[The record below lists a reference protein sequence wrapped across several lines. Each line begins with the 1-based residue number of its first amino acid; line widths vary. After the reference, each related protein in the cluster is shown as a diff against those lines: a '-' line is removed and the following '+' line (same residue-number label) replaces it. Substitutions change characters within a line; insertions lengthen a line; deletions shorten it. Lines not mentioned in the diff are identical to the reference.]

1 MVQDSD
7 KWWAVRNTIMWYR
20 IVISG
25 GLLGTQ

>member
-7 KWWAVRNTIMWYR
+7 KWWAVRNTIMWFR
-20 IVISG
+20 MGIGG

>member
-7 KWWAVRNTIMWYR
+7 KWWVVRNTIMWYR